1 MAECFKYNENV
12 YDGDADNIADFIRN
26 EELYSTD
33 DFDNS
38 LDEEYDYFE
47 VCGHT
52 YNASEIFQ
60 NLDAY
65 AYEEEYDSKV
75 KELADDVADQIE
87 SAELG
92 EVIDFRG
99 YILVACDAEGNTE
112 SFPTVHV
119 SLDDATYTIEGGEDK
134 TVLFKTVQREGEE
147 TTKYEVEIPLET
159 FKEIAK
165 KILF

>member
-26 EELYSTD
+26 EEIYSTE

-60 NLDAY
+60 NLDEY

-87 SAELG
+87 NAELG

-99 YILVACDAEGNTE
+99 YSLVACDAEGNTE
-112 SFPTVHV
+112 SSPTVHILIDDV
-119 SLDDATYTIEGGEDK
+119 SYTVKGDEEK
-134 TVLFKTVQREGEE
+134 SVVFKVIQRNGEE
-147 TTKYEVEIPLET
+147 NAKYEVEIPLVN
-159 FKEIAK
+159 FKALAK
-165 KILF
+165 DLLF